1 MKNDT
6 LIRSFIEGNDKGKNG
21 SLSYEN
27 GKLKSYNLV
36 IGDREK
42 REIYKINRSKTT
54 TTHINKL
61 IYWAT
66 GWDVVTDL

>member
-6 LIRSFIEGNDKGKNG
+6 LIRSFIEGNDKAKNG

-36 IGDREK
+36 IADRDK
-42 REIYKINRSKTT
+42 REIYKVSYSKTT
-54 TTHINKL
+54 STHINKV

-66 GWDVVTDL
+66 GYTIIEQ

>member
-6 LIRSFIEGNDKGKNG
+6 LIQSFLEGNEKAKNG
-21 SLSYEN
+21 SLSYEK

-36 IGDREK
+36 IADRDK

-54 TTHINKL
+54 TTHINKV

-66 GWDVVTDL
+66 GYTVIEQ

>member
-6 LIRSFIEGNDKGKNG
+6 LIRSFIEGNDKAKNG

-36 IGDREK
+36 IADRDK

-54 TTHINKL
+54 TTHINKV

-66 GWDVVTDL
+66 GYTIIEQ

>member
-6 LIRSFIEGNDKGKNG
+6 LIRSFIEGNDKAKNG

-36 IGDREK
+36 IADRNK

-54 TTHINKL
+54 TTHINKV

-66 GWDVVTDL
+66 GYTVIEQ

>member
-6 LIRSFIEGNDKGKNG
+6 LIRSFIEGEGYGRNG
-21 SLSYEN
+21 SLTNEN
-27 GKLKSYNLV
+27 GKLYSYNLV
-36 IGDREK
+36 IGDRDK